1 MATLTQDQIL
11 DAIGAMTLV
20 EVSEF
25 VKKFEEKFGVTA
37 AAPVAAAAAPAAA
50 GAAPAAAAEE
60 EQTEFSAI
68 LTEIGPNKIP
78 VIKVVRELTGL
89 GLKEAKDVVDAVP
102 RPVKEGDREGR
113 GREDQ
118 GRPRGAGRQGRDQ
131 VATRHHPSSR
141 SDAPR
146 RPADVAAQSRAVT
159 SGHRPGHRHV

>member
-37 AAPVAAAAAPAAA
+37 AAPVAVAAAAPAA

-60 EQTEFSAI
+60 EQTEFTAM

-89 GLKEAKDVVDAVP
+89 GLKEAKDVVDAAP
-102 RPVKEGDREGR
+102 KAVKEGITKDEA
-113 GREDQ
+113 EKIKAALEEQ
-118 GRPRGAGRQGRDQ
+118 GAK
-131 VATRHHPSSR
+131 VEIK
-141 SDAPR
+141 
-146 RPADVAAQSRAVT
+146 
-159 SGHRPGHRHV
+159 